1 MGSSSSKQSLDK
13 ALADCNEPILG
24 LENFGNTC
32 YANSVLQALYFC
44 RPFRERLLL
53 YASQLPDD
61 AEENLLTCL
70 AELFIQVRGLQD
82 FMLCSS
88 NTLQAIHDPCGRPHA
103 TYTPHA
109 PPACVPHRSA
119 RPKSARAQSPLRN
132 L

>member
-70 AELFIQVRGLQD
+70 AELFIQVWGGARCHAPFD
-82 FMLCSS
+82 
-88 NTLQAIHDPCGRPHA
+88 TLPALHADDGHA
-103 TYTPHA
+103 TYKPHA
-109 PPACVPHRSA
+109 PHASHTD
-119 RPKSARAQSPLRN
+119 QLG
-132 L
+132 